1 MIRRPPRS
9 TLFPYT
15 TLFRSGHD
23 ADARVVLRRGADHR
37 GTTDVDLLD
46 RLGERDPGPRYRRL
60 EGVERDDDEIDR
72 RDPVLVERFEVTG
85 DVPPRQ
91 NAGVDH
97 RVKRL
102 DTAVEHLGE
111 PGDVGD
117 VAHGDS
123 GVPQELRGA
132 AGRDDLD
139 PQSTEGAGEL
149 DHAGLVVDGDEG
161 AADLHRTVT
170 HHRLASDAGAPA
182 PGRPAART
190 TTLRP
195 LIVSL
200 PSANRRMASGYRRG
214 SPPRVGADKGS
225 SLFSGGPGTLAF

>member
-1 MIRRPPRS
+1 
-9 TLFPYT
+9 
-15 TLFRSGHD
+15 
-23 ADARVVLRRGADHR
+23 
-37 GTTDVDLLD
+37 
-46 RLGERDPGPRYRRL
+46 GE
-60 EGVERDDDEIDR
+60 EEENDEIER
-72 RDPVLVERFEVTG
+72 RVPGLVERFEVAG

-123 GVPQELRGA
+123 GVPQEPRGA

-139 PQSTEGAGEL
+139 PESTEGAGEL

-161 AADLHRTVT
+161 AADLHRMLI
-170 HHRLASDAGAPA
+170 HRLASDAAA

-195 LIVSL
+195 AITSF
-200 PSANRRMASGYRRG
+200 PSAKRRIAS
-214 SPPRVGADKGS
+214 
-225 SLFSGGPGTLAF
+225 